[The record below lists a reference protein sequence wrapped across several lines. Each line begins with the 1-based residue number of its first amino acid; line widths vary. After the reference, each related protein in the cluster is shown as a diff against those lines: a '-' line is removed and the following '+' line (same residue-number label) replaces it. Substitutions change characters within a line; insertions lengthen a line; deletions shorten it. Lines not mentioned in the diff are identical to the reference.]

1 MDILPEYFGVFR
13 PGYGF
18 HTYMILV
25 KNTQRIVDEIRWNS
39 LENISIDE
47 TILMPSTVP
56 ITEYKNTRVCWN
68 TQESN
73 ELYILRNGTSYKFL
87 PFEILTISSEKTYP
101 VIFFKTSSYFPS
113 TVTNRKYKYSLTKE
127 ESEEVYNKMIE
138 YKVLFNEE
146 DKEEKN
152 SSIPAFVIQNH
163 IENERNKNGICVIT
177 LKLLKDCKNL
187 TVLSC
192 FHIFEYDSIKIKNVY
207 SNIIKNTKTKYINCI
222 LLQYTD
228 LKNYIVRPKNPLVY
242 SKKSTIHGK
251 GIFSASIIP
260 KNTEIMRY
268 IDHIHGHPF
277 MYDDSYLIN
286 HSSKHANV
294 FLKYYNRDG
303 CNYSIVVSNRPIHK
317 NDELLI
323 DYLSMQDMYPWLG
336 GITFTEK

>member
-1 MDILPEYFGVFR
+1 MDILPEYFAVFR

-25 KNTQRIVDEIRWNS
+25 KNTQKIVDEIRWNS
-39 LENISIDE
+39 LEHISIDE
-47 TILMPSTVP
+47 TILMPATLP

-68 TQESN
+68 TQESD
-73 ELYILRNGTSYKFL
+73 ELYVIRNGTSYKFL
-87 PFEILTISSEKTYP
+87 PFEILTISNEKTYP

-192 FHIFEYDSIKIKNVY
+192 FHIFDNNSIRKYLNSSNKCPICRSETTIIY
-207 SNIIKNTKTKYINCI
+207 SAK
-222 LLQYTD
+222 
-228 LKNYIVRPKNPLVY
+228 
-242 SKKSTIHGK
+242 
-251 GIFSASIIP
+251 F
-260 KNTEIMRY
+260 
-268 IDHIHGHPF
+268 
-277 MYDDSYLIN
+277 
-286 HSSKHANV
+286 
-294 FLKYYNRDG
+294 
-303 CNYSIVVSNRPIHK
+303 
-317 NDELLI
+317 
-323 DYLSMQDMYPWLG
+323 
-336 GITFTEK
+336 

>member
-1 MDILPEYFGVFR
+1 MDVLPEYFGVFR

-47 TILMPSTVP
+47 TILMPATVP
-56 ITEYKNTRVCWN
+56 VTEYKNTRVCWN

-87 PFEILTISSEKTYP
+87 PFEILTMSSEKTYP

-113 TVTNRKYKYSLTKE
+113 TVTNRKYKYALTKE

-152 SSIPAFVIQNH
+152 SSIPAFVIENH
-163 IENERNKNGICVIT
+163 IENERNKNSICVIT
-177 LKLLKDCKNL
+177 LKLLKDCKHL

-192 FHIFEYDSIKIKNVY
+192 FHIFEYDSIKEYRIK
-207 SNIIKNTKTKYINCI
+207 
-222 LLQYTD
+222 
-228 LKNYIVRPKNPLVY
+228 
-242 SKKSTIHGK
+242 
-251 GIFSASIIP
+251 
-260 KNTEIMRY
+260 
-268 IDHIHGHPF
+268 
-277 MYDDSYLIN
+277 
-286 HSSKHANV
+286 SSKCPVCRCETSVIYKA
-294 FLKYYNRDG
+294 
-303 CNYSIVVSNRPIHK
+303 
-317 NDELLI
+317 
-323 DYLSMQDMYPWLG
+323 
-336 GITFTEK
+336 TF